1 MRRRTGVAGNIGFF
15 ITAIRGYAH
24 NFLISVCVC
33 VGGGMGVKGD
43 GRWGEVGNFVK
54 F

>member
-33 VGGGMGVKGD
+33 VWGD
-43 GRWGEVGNFVK
+43 GGEGGWALGRGGK
-54 F
+54 FC